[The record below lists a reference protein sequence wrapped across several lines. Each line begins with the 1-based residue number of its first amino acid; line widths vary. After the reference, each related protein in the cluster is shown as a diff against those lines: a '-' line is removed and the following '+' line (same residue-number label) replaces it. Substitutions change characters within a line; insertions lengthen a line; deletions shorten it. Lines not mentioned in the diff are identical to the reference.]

1 MMQVQHFLDWW
12 LATSLRSL
20 FAGVLVLLAIA
31 SLVGWLMS
39 RRPGAEGSPTIRN
52 LNQRILAW
60 WWMVG
65 VVGAAFWLGIGATV
79 LLFAFASL
87 VALRE
92 FVTLTPTRAGDHWS
106 LVAAFYVILPIQY
119 WLIYSDWYGLFA
131 IFIPVYG
138 ALALPVLGALQGDT
152 DQFLERTTKVMWG
165 VMIAVYMISY
175 APALLLLHFPGGKQ
189 QNLLLLFYL
198 LLVVQISDVLQYV
211 CGKLFGKTPLAPKVS
226 PSKTWE
232 GLVGGGLLAVGVGT
246 LLHAVTPFSPV
257 QAAAMSFVIVLTGFL
272 GGLAMSAVKRSLGAK
287 DWGQMIEGHGGML
300 DRFDSISFA
309 APVFFHLC
317 RYFFQ
322 APG

>member
-1 MMQVQHFLDWW
+1 MNLDAVLAWW
-12 LATSLRSL
+12 SATPLRLL
-20 FAGVLVLLAIA
+20 FAGVIAMLAFA
-31 SLVGWLMS
+31 SLVGWLIAL
-39 RRPGAEGSPTIRN
+39 RPGSAGSSTVRN
-52 LNQRILAW
+52 LNERIVAW

-65 VVGAAFWLGIGATV
+65 VLGACFWLGAGATV

-92 FVTLTPTRAGDHWS
+92 FVTLTPTRASDHWA
-106 LVAAFYVILPIQY
+106 LVAAFYVILPVQY
-119 WLIYSDWYGLFA
+119 WLIYSNWYGLFA

-138 ALALPVLGALQGDT
+138 ALALPVLGAFQGDT

-175 APALLLLHFPGGKQ
+175 APALLFLRLGGTER
-189 QNLLLLFYL
+189 NLTLLFYL

-211 CGKLFGKTPLAPKVS
+211 CGKLFGKTPLAPRVS

-246 LLHAVTPFSPV
+246 ALHAVTPFSPL
-257 QAAAMSFVIVLTGFL
+257 QAAAMSTVIVLAGFM

-317 RYFFQ
+317 RYYFQ
-322 APG
+322 T